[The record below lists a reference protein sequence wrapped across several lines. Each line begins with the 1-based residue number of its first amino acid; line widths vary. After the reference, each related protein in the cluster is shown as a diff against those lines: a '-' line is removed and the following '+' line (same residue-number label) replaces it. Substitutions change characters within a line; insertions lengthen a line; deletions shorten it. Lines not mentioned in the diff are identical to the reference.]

1 MFSRKYNKMLKRK
14 QHPDDV
20 KGFKISTSTK
30 QYSPFELQ
38 DTRYLEHL
46 RDHMKLRETYQGS
59 LLKRNELLE
68 SSKRANYQNEL
79 DRLMNELYRPNLP
92 HSSIEHMDKR
102 LHELMNLV
110 PLPKET
116 KKKIEDRLEE
126 LEKQT
131 FFNYFI

>member
-1 MFSRKYNKMLKRK
+1 MFSRKYDKRLKQK

-46 RDHMKLRETYQGS
+46 REHMKLRETYQGS

-68 SSKRANYQNEL
+68 SNKRSNYHKEL

-102 LHELMNLV
+102 LRELMNLFPV
-110 PLPKET
+110 PKET

-131 FFNYFI
+131 FV

>member
-1 MFSRKYNKMLKRK
+1 
-14 QHPDDV
+14 
-20 KGFKISTSTK
+20 
-30 QYSPFELQ
+30 
-38 DTRYLEHL
+38 
-46 RDHMKLRETYQGS
+46 MKLRETYQGS

-68 SSKRANYQNEL
+68 SNKRSNYHKEL

-102 LHELMNLV
+102 LRELMNLFPV
-110 PLPKET
+110 PKET

-131 FFNYFI
+131 FV

>member
-1 MFSRKYNKMLKRK
+1 MFSRKYDKRLKRK
-14 QHPDDV
+14 QHPDDM

-46 RDHMKLRETYQGS
+46 REHMKLRETYQGN

-68 SSKRANYQNEL
+68 SNKRANYQNEL

-102 LHELMNLV
+102 LHELMNLFPV
-110 PLPKET
+110 PKVT

-131 FFNYFI
+131 FV